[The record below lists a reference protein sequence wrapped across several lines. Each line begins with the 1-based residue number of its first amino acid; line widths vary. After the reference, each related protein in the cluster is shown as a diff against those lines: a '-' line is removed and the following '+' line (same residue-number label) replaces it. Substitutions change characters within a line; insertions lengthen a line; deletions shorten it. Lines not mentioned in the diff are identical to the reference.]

1 MMLKVLFFVFLFI
14 ILVKG
19 AAYDCSLLL
28 MGQYLCP
35 EPGRNQ
41 IDPKTQQFYGCERNG
56 LAKVWCIAAE
66 GIECLGTNNN
76 TFTKEM
82 PCKWTNGYHLDT
94 VLLLSVFTGMFGLDR
109 FYLGYYG
116 MGLLKACTL
125 GGFFIGQLVD
135 IILIALQIVRPAD
148 GSHYIIPYY
157 GAGVNIIR
165 SNNETFRVPRDDW

>member
-1 MMLKVLFFVFLFI
+1 MAQNVWAPIIIRLQKKCRASGRKLMAYFCNNFIPTQEIIFFSCYF
-14 ILVKG
+14 
-19 AAYDCSLLL
+19 S
-28 MGQYLCP
+28 
-35 EPGRNQ
+35 
-41 IDPKTQQFYGCERNG
+41 
-56 LAKVWCIAAE
+56 
-66 GIECLGTNNN
+66 
-76 TFTKEM
+76 
-82 PCKWTNGYHLDT
+82 NGYHLDT

-157 GAGVNIIR
+157 GAGVDIIR
-165 SNNETFRVPRDDW
+165 SNNETYRVPRDDW